1 MSTVLEK
8 KQNKKLTKSEYTNK
22 KNPWQLP
29 IFANI
34 SLLSAPK
41 GLTSVFGMGT
51 GVPPSLSS
59 PRKTILWK

>member
-1 MSTVLEK
+1 MLI
-8 KQNKKLTKSEYTNK
+8 NNIFIFINK

-29 IFANI
+29 IFAKN

-59 PRKTILWK
+59 PRKTIYWK